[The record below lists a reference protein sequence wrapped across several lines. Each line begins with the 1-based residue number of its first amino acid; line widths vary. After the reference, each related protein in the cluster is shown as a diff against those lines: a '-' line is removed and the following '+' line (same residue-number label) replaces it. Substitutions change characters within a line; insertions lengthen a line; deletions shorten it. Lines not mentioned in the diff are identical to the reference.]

1 VTRELAFMPL
11 LTLYGTNFW
20 NLTNEQI
27 EAATYNYISCGVT
40 TAHDIL
46 YSLIEPIVYHSLGDN
61 FPIDVRGYFRIT
73 SANVTDFQT
82 SKNYQ
87 TNRFKVAGTKLVLD
101 GSIQGYTA
109 LLSSPYWVPQADEFS
124 DLSNYTYNTS
134 RSCLTESCGV
144 NDFPAPTLLRS
155 LFLNFLEN
163 GIDTLVHC
171 NGDAAIDNM
180 ITAMEWAHNEANT
193 TSDARFVIIHSQ
205 TIREDQLD
213 SLVKLSINPSF
224 FPGHIY
230 YWGDE
235 HYQKFLGPERANRMN
250 PVRSAINR
258 NISFT
263 LHTDSPVILIG
274 KVDGTNT
281 FL

>member
-1 VTRELAFMPL
+1 ML
-11 LTLYGTNFW
+11 
-20 NLTNEQI
+20 
-27 EAATYNYISCGVT
+27 S
-40 TAHDIL
+40 
-46 YSLIEPIVYHSLGDN
+46 SLIEPLVYHSLGDS
-61 FPIDVRGYFRIT
+61 FPMDVRGYFWIT
-73 SANVTDFQT
+73 SANLSTFQT

-87 TNRFKVAGTKLVLD
+87 TNRFKVAGTKLILD
-101 GSIQGYTA
+101 GSIQAYTA
-109 LLSSPYWVPQADEFS
+109 QLTSPYWVPQADEFN

-163 GIDTLVHC
+163 GIDSLVHC
-171 NGDAAIDNM
+171 NGDQASDNM
-180 ITAMEWAHNEANT
+180 ITAMEWAHNGTNL
-193 TSDARFVIIHSQ
+193 TSDARFVMLHSQ

-213 SLVKLSINPSF
+213 SLVKQNIIPSF

-235 HYQKFLGPERANRMN
+235 HYQIFLGPERANRMD
-250 PVRSAINR
+250 PVRSAIKR
-258 NISFT
+258 NLTFT
-263 LHTDSPVILIG
+263 LHLDSPTIVMG
-274 KVDGTNT
+274 KIQGINT